1 MKKIFALVLITALF
15 CGLAPA
21 SNGETESWLNEIAG
35 GLVVQFPGTG
45 DFDLYDIG
53 FGAELQ
59 YRNWYFDPIGWA
71 ISAGYG
77 TWEANKDCH
86 KLGRIHTD
94 FDGSVTTIPL
104 GVSALFYLYGTQ
116 DFGLVLEAG
125 LRYVIVDADVDFVR
139 EGTLPSTLTID
150 DGVLGLLALEA
161 DYYLNDQFLVFG
173 GFGYQQDIV
182 RGDIETPTGP
192 LRDNEFTSLF
202 LRLGGKF
209 VF

>member
-1 MKKIFALVLITALF
+1 MKKISVLVLIAALF
-15 CGLAPA
+15 WGVAPV

-59 YRNWYFDPIGWA
+59 YRNWHFDPIGWA
-71 ISAGYG
+71 LSAGFG
-77 TWEANKDCH
+77 TWEANEDCR

-94 FDGSVTTIPL
+94 FDGSVATIPL

-116 DFGLVLEAG
+116 DFSLLLEAG
-125 LRYVIVDADVDFVR
+125 LRYVIVDADVDFIR
-139 EGTLPSTLTID
+139 EGNLSSTLDID
-150 DGVLGLLALEA
+150 DSVLGLLALEA
-161 DYYLNDQFLVFG
+161 DYYVSRQFMVFG
-173 GFGYQQDIV
+173 GLGYQQDIV
-182 RGDIETPTGP
+182 RGEIQTPTGP

-202 LRLGGKF
+202 VRLGGKF